1 MDYASHHLSGDLEE
15 GKPVEI
21 IENLLETDSDVKRR
35 IKELIQLKD
44 ATEQALE
51 VLSNPNL
58 FHNVK

>member
-1 MDYASHHLSGDLEE
+1 MHYMSGDLEE
-15 GKPVEI
+15 GKSVEV

-35 IKELIQLKD
+35 IKELIQLKE